1 MAERYK
7 ISKYP
12 GGTGYY
18 IQDTYLLYSCSVDC
32 FNVSDPLELEKAREL
47 QYRIDN
53 GELFGVRIPG
63 YAIYVH
69 PSKNAYNSEHV
80 KVTKNLLPSMNE
92 MASFF
97 LEKQVKPNSYLYYH
111 SYVEDEDLLQPTGK
125 LITRIEEAK
134 TGPHFITVPKPNRTY
149 IDGLVFE
156 IKLSWLN
163 QFASYYSR
171 IYAKNKEGRLLTAR
185 IRLFDNQSVVK
196 RKQCKRI
203 VNEAVTGEKI
213 VAKVKG
219 YQILLI
225 ARTWKRDILSDE
237 DVVVLLNQMASYF
250 LTNEMQ
256 EYPRIQAFISYRDIS
271 DEEFDKKLANK
282 EIRDDTLK
290 RPLICAGIVLG
301 IAIFVFLAI
310 KGWLI
315 GGFGFIMLLAY
326 LGDMFARR

>member
-1 MAERYK
+1 MAERFI

-47 QYRIDN
+47 QFRIDS

-69 PSKNAYNSEHV
+69 PSKNAYNSKHV

-97 LEKQVKPNSYLYYH
+97 LEKQVKPNSYLFYQ
-111 SYVEDEDLLQPTGK
+111 SYVEDETLLQPTSK
-125 LITRIEEAK
+125 LLTRIETAK
-134 TGPHFITVPKPNRTY
+134 LGPHYITVPKPERAY

-163 QFASYYSR
+163 QFASYYTR
-171 IYAKNKEGRLLTAR
+171 IYAKNKEGRLLSAR
-185 IRLFDNQSVVK
+185 IRLFDNKSVVQ
-196 RKQCKRI
+196 RKQCKQI
-203 VNEAVTGEKI
+203 VNEAVNGEKY

-225 ARTWKRDILSDE
+225 AKTWKRDILSDE
-237 DVVVLLNQMASYF
+237 DVVVLLNQMASFF
-250 LTNEMQ
+250 LTKEMQ
-256 EYPRIQAFISYRDIS
+256 EYPRIQAFSSYCDIS
-271 DEEFDKKLANK
+271 DEEFEKKLASK
-282 EIRDDTLK
+282 EIRDDTFK
-290 RPLICAGIVLG
+290 KPLILAGIIIG
-301 IAIFVFLAI
+301 IAVLVHLAI
-310 KGWLI
+310 KGWLL
-315 GGFGFIMLLAY
+315 GLFGVIMLLAY
-326 LGDMFARR
+326 GGDMFARR